1 MVLVKVKDLKPT
13 FGGDS
18 FSWGDDKSKKLYKE
32 IYNNGFD
39 YEKSVITVTNDN
51 HIIDGHHRVKILEDI
66 YGGDYEIYVQ
76 KWRVSRKTYITLLV
90 TISLILSPFNKTC
103 RKILK
108 FFYEK
113 YM

>member
-1 MVLVKVKDLKPT
+1 MVLVKVKDLKPA

-18 FSWGDDKSKKLYKE
+18 FSWGGDKSKKLYKD

-39 YEKSVITVTNDN
+39 YKKSVITVTNDN
-51 HIIDGHHRVKILEDI
+51 HIIDGHHRVKIIEDL
-66 YGGDYEIYVQ
+66 YGGECEIYVK